1 MKLINGDCLNALGQ
15 METNSIDSIVTD
27 PPAGIAFMGKEWD
40 KDKGGRDK
48 WIEWFSEIMKEC
60 NRVLKPGGH
69 ALVWAIPRTS
79 HWTATAIED
88 AGFEIRDIVTHIFG
102 SGFPKSSALN
112 RQKKDVFCQCASDSS
127 SNESTSLSPCED
139 DHKDKGRAFS
149 GGVSPISNGLY
160 SKSKGSDYRDGCRCN
175 CDLNGESLP
184 PSKSCDQASL
194 PLQGYVQGH
203 NRSTLPDGVKACE
216 SSDTPSSAQ
225 CKSLPSN
232 KDCYCQKSFPV
243 DISSDIQES
252 TEELASKP
260 IPKGSDTSGNCK
272 SNNVSKPL
280 PYRSGTAFPENCQVC
295 NKPKVDGWYNGGL
308 KPSNEHWILCRKPIS
323 EKTIAKN
330 VLKHGTGGINID
342 GCRIDGKP
350 RTTHADGNFR
360 TKDQDLVYGKGY
372 GIKQLDAPQGRFPA
386 NTIVDDSAVA
396 ELDLQSGI
404 LNYATK
410 PNKKVKNDTS
420 IFNLGGAD
428 NSNSSLYGKHN
439 RGGASRFF
447 YCSKASK
454 KDKGAGN
461 NHPTPKNTK
470 LMSYLIKLI
479 TPPNGNVLDPF
490 MGSGSTGVAAVNLDH
505 NFIGIEKEK
514 DYFKIASDRIAEA
527 GLAKLF

>member
-1 MKLINGDCLNALGQ
+1 MKLINDDCLNA
-15 METNSIDSIVTD
+15 MKEMNANSIDSIVTD

-48 WIEWFSEIMKEC
+48 WVEWFSEIMKEC

-79 HWTATAIED
+79 HWTVTAIED
-88 AGFEIRDIVTHIFG
+88 AGFEIRDIITHIFG
-102 SGFPKSSALN
+102 SGFPKSSALSKN
-112 RQKKDVFCQCASDSS
+112 KQGVFCQCDLNKPSSESNSRDHNEADHKGKVVASFCDDPH
-127 SNESTSLSPCED
+127 SLSVP
-139 DHKDKGRAFS
+139 H
-149 GGVSPISNGLY
+149 
-160 SKSKGSDYRDGCRCN
+160 SKSKDLDYRDGCRCN

-203 NRSTLPDGVKACE
+203 NRSTLPDGVKAYE

-308 KPSNEHWILCRKPIS
+308 KPSNEHWILARKPIS

-330 VLKHGTGGINID
+330 VLKHGTGGLNID
-342 GCRIDGKP
+342 GSRIDLRDNEP
-350 RTTHADGNFR
+350 DNRTQNDKKMGCKNESWVLANKAD
-360 TKDQDLVYGKGY
+360 KAIEVYNK
-372 GIKQLDAPQGRFPA
+372 QGRFPA
-386 NTIVDDSAVA
+386 NTIVDESAVA
-396 ELDLQSGI
+396 ELDLQSGERPSGKSNGNAVI
-404 LNYATK
+404 GESSNGTIK
-410 PNKKVKNDTS
+410 PMRR
-420 IFNLGGAD
+420 
-428 NSNSSLYGKHN
+428 GKLIS
-439 RGGASRFF
+439 RDDSGGASRFF

-454 KDKGAGN
+454 KDKGADN
-461 NHPTPKNTK
+461 IHPTCKNTK

-479 TPPNGNVLDPF
+479 TPPNGTVLDPF
-490 MGSGSTGVAAVNLDH
+490 MGSGSTGVAAIRDGYQ
-505 NFIGIEKEK
+505 FIGIEREIE
-514 DYFKIASDRIAEA
+514 YYKIAQSRIMGEI
-527 GLAKLF
+527 